1 MRSDDKTASL
11 LKQLDMKELTYAI
24 VLLAI
29 LSSCDTQEVKP
40 QIDKLALLSGDNPN
54 GNQWRM
60 MSFKT
65 VSNYCTFDVNKF
77 QTTESWDNYPE
88 SIKDNVTIVY
98 PNGQI
103 VIDEGVIR
111 YSDDSP
117 QIYIDK
123 QFWTLNSQQ
132 DSVVIDD
139 YVGLPSINGT
149 WGLEVSKNKIVLT
162 RKESNIYFK
171 GSALTQSVTF
181 NLVAN

>member
-1 MRSDDKTASL
+1 
-11 LKQLDMKELTYAI
+11 MKKLTYTIA
-24 VLLAI
+24 LLAI
-29 LSSCDTQEVKP
+29 LSSCDTQEIKP

-60 MSFKT
+60 TSFKT

-77 QTTESWDNYPE
+77 QTTESWDSYPG
-88 SIKDNVTIVY
+88 SIKDNVTIIY

-117 QIYIDK
+117 QIYIDR
-123 QFWTLNSQQ
+123 QFWTLNTKQ

-139 YVGLPSINGT
+139 YVGLPSINDT

-171 GSALTQSVTF
+171 GSSLTQSVTF
-181 NLVAN
+181 DLVEN